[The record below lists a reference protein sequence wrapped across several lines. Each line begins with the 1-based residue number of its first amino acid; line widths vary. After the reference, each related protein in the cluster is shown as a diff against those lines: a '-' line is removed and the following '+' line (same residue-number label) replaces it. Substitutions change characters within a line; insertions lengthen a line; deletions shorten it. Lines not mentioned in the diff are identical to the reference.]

1 MVVIHDKVTMLGDPI
16 HSHCFGSDFPCGEN
30 FSSTFP
36 SRWESSPR
44 MRDENQR
51 QQDQRKADAEE
62 YALASAEMVVA
73 IAKIAKVIKK
83 RSYVHSSQYLLLYSI

>member
-1 MVVIHDKVTMLGDPI
+1 MIHDKVTMLGDPI

-73 IAKIAKVIKK
+73 IAKILLKSLKK
-83 RSYVHSSQYLLLYSI
+83 RSSFHCSLYLLLYSI